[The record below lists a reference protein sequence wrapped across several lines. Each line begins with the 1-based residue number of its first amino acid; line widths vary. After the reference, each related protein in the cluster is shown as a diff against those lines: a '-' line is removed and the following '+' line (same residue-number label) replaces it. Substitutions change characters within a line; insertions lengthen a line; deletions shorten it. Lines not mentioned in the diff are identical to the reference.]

1 MNIMFV
7 VLIKMYIMITNVLIV
22 VLLEIKISVMIMNVI
37 FVI

>member
-1 MNIMFV
+1 MFV